1 MNDTWRRAIYV
12 EGLDH
17 GSQPI
22 PNACRVGDIVWS
34 GGVSGIDP
42 STGAVPASVRD
53 EVRQMFTNV
62 CSIATEAGVR
72 VEDIGRMTF
81 FVRQRDPVLQEALNT
96 EWTSMFPEP
105 MTRPAP
111 PPSRP
116 RHPRGASRPVRLRRG
131 RPASDAMSQ
140 VVGAIAHHTLRS

>member
-62 CSIATEAGVR
+62 CSITTEAGVR

-105 MTRPAP
+105 MTRPA
-111 PPSRP
+111 
-116 RHPRGASRPVRLRRG
+116 RHLLVQDIHEALRVQCDFVAVAR
-131 RPASDAMSQ
+131 RATP
-140 VVGAIAHHTLRS
+140 